1 MKPHTQEF
9 KEIIKNLGRQQDIL
23 IEYTIDNTAYTLTVE
38 DVNSIT
44 PVFESCLLKS
54 VMKELDLDC
63 DIRIPE
69 GTEINF
75 KWGLYV
81 NGAVEYLNYGKYI
94 VYSCEKQEDSNSYS
108 IICYDKLLRSMKEY
122 EAINLVYPITIR
134 EYLTALANQLG
145 LEFKNSND
153 TFANYNKEI
162 TNDLFAN
169 IGYTYRDV
177 LDDLAEVTASVIC
190 LDDDGKLELRNINN
204 TNDTINE
211 EYLKDANVNFSE
223 TFGPVNSIVLSR
235 SSSDNVYM
243 KDDTSITANGLCEI
257 KIIDNQIMN
266 FNDRSDYL
274 EDIYNKLH
282 GLTYTIFDIS
292 STGVM
297 YYDLL
302 DRFNIQIGDVTYSC
316 ILFNDEQNITQG
328 LEETMY
334 AVAPQTSQTD
344 YTKADKTDQK
354 INQTNLIVNKQ
365 EQEITAVVE
374 QIGDRSEKSTTIT
387 QDIDTIQSKVNN
399 IQDLTREVSGIKT
412 ITLENAMAG
421 ELLSLRIKGNNTVF
435 SYLYPADNLYPSND
449 LYPKG
454 DSKIIFNE
462 EVYDLG
468 ITEALRQNGQ
478 VCDEY
483 ILEDGQAKIIRR
495 INSDGTIKT
504 TEETEDLGEFNL
516 NLQDGLNSISIMNYN
531 AEITAKY
538 VIQSDYTDVFAT
550 KVEMNSSITQTAE
563 EINLKVSKKVGED
576 EIISKINQTAE
587 SITIDANRININGTV
602 SANGN
607 FKVDT
612 NGNMECNNGT
622 FNGGKV
628 ILIDTSGVGNEFQIV
643 SGFNNN
649 SKTMIGSSL
658 FTMKSNALDPNG
670 ANSIYFTTGTET
682 GEADIGIIGPNN
694 QRTIIKGSGITTPNV
709 TQTSLEETKKNIS
722 KVEENA
728 LEIVKNAEIYNYNLK
743 PEKDTDKKHYGFVIG
758 EKYKTPKEVIASS
771 GEGIDIY
778 SMCSILW
785 KAVQEQ
791 QKQIEELK
799 EGK

>member
-1 MKPHTQEF
+1 M
-9 KEIIKNLGRQQDIL
+9 IYIL
-23 IEYTIDNTAYTLTVE
+23 
-38 DVNSIT
+38 S
-44 PVFESCLLKS
+44 
-54 VMKELDLDC
+54 
-63 DIRIPE
+63 
-69 GTEINF
+69 
-75 KWGLYV
+75 
-81 NGAVEYLNYGKYI
+81 
-94 VYSCEKQEDSNSYS
+94 
-108 IICYDKLLRSMKEY
+108 
-122 EAINLVYPITIR
+122 
-134 EYLTALANQLG
+134 
-145 LEFKNSND
+145 
-153 TFANYNKEI
+153 
-162 TNDLFAN
+162 
-169 IGYTYRDV
+169 
-177 LDDLAEVTASVIC
+177 
-190 LDDDGKLELRNINN
+190 
-204 TNDTINE
+204 
-211 EYLKDANVNFSE
+211 
-223 TFGPVNSIVLSR
+223 
-235 SSSDNVYM
+235 
-243 KDDTSITANGLCEI
+243 
-257 KIIDNQIMN
+257 
-266 FNDRSDYL
+266 
-274 EDIYNKLH
+274 
-282 GLTYTIFDIS
+282 
-292 STGVM
+292 
-297 YYDLL
+297 
-302 DRFNIQIGDVTYSC
+302 
-316 ILFNDEQNITQG
+316 
-328 LEETMY
+328 
-334 AVAPQTSQTD
+334 
-344 YTKADKTDQK
+344 
-354 INQTNLIVNKQ
+354 
-365 EQEITAVVE
+365 
-374 QIGDRSEKSTTIT
+374 
-387 QDIDTIQSKVNN
+387 
-399 IQDLTREVSGIKT
+399 
-412 ITLENAMAG
+412 
-421 ELLSLRIKGNNTVF
+421 
-435 SYLYPADNLYPSND
+435 
-449 LYPKG
+449 G

-478 VCDEY
+478 VYDEY

-516 NLQDGLNSISIMNYN
+516 NLQNGLNSISIMNYT
-531 AEITAKY
+531 AEIVAKY

-563 EINLKVSKKVGED
+563 EINLELSKKVGED

-670 ANSIYFTTGTET
+670 ANSIYFMTGTET

-709 TQTSLEETKKNIS
+709 TQTSLAEAKKNIT

-758 EKYKTPKEVIASS
+758 EKYKTPKEVIANS